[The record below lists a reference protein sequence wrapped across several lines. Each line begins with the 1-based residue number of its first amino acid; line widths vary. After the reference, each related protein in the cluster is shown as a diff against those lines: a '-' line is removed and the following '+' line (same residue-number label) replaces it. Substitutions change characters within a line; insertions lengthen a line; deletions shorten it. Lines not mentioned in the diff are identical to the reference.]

1 MNYYSITGFAPP
13 LKQDLPLLRYD
24 ISLYCTQLLKETCNI
39 WPTYLENLHDRVM
52 SYSTQMATLRP
63 RKKEISPDIRIYIL
77 DHRLN
82 LLFATLDSTGKIA
95 TFMSKFC
102 AQYKKYEAEQ
112 YYYGDG
118 MDGQS
123 PLEPQDYVINGE
135 DVYTAD
141 PYVLKSFSERYGF
154 VPSELFA
161 APVLL
166 IFQGASLAEIRRTTV
181 EHCVLLMEKFHSK
194 NLVDLKKIVNSVE
207 LMAGF
212 PF

>member
-1 MNYYSITGFAPP
+1 MNYCSITVFAPP

-24 ISLYCTQLLKETCNI
+24 VSLYCTQLLKETCNI
-39 WPTYLENLHDRVM
+39 WPPYLENLHDRVM
-52 SYSTQMATLRP
+52 SYSIQMAALKP
-63 RKKEISPDIRIYIL
+63 RKREISPDIRIYIF

-82 LLFATLDSTGKIA
+82 LLFAALDNTGKIA
-95 TFMSKFC
+95 SFMSKFC
-102 AQYKKYEAEQ
+102 AQYKKYEPEQ

-135 DVYTAD
+135 DVYTAN

-154 VPSELFA
+154 VPSEWFA
-161 APVLL
+161 SPVLL
-166 IFQGASLAEIRRTTV
+166 IFQGDSLVEIRCTTV
-181 EHCVLLMEKFHSK
+181 EHCVLLMEKFHAK
-194 NLVDLKKIVNSVE
+194 NLVDLKRIVNGVD
-207 LMAGF
+207 LMPGF